1 MALISV
7 AQSLKVSGRVLHRS
21 VRFDIEYLV
30 NLQQPIRRP
39 LPRSVLPY
47 LQRRNLRQLQ
57 TLTDLKQVYLPYGQ
71 PSFAFPTATHVLSDV
86 LLAAAH
92 PVITRGLLSA
102 VDIAS

>member
-7 AQSLKVSGRVLHRS
+7 AQSLKVSGRVSHRS
-21 VRFDIEYLV
+21 VLFIEYLV

-39 LPRSVLPY
+39 LPRLVLPS
-47 LQRRNLRQLQ
+47 LLRRNLRQLQ

-71 PSFAFPTATHVLSDV
+71 PSFAFPTATCVLSDA
-86 LLAAAH
+86 LPAAAH